1 MADLTTRRV
10 MDMIDLKATYTN
22 ALASGIWS
30 GARMPIALEDDRQVI
45 ETAISRVPDL
55 NRIRMARIINT
66 LHLETFWATKPLLAE
81 LKQNGAVSIDNK
93 PLELDFDKSN
103 RLKPF

>member
-1 MADLTTRRV
+1 MG
-10 MDMIDLKATYTN
+10 MIDLKATYTN

-30 GARMPIALEDDRQVI
+30 GARLPIALENDRQAI

-66 LHLETFWATKPLLAE
+66 LHLETFWATKPLLSE
-81 LKQNGAVSIDNK
+81 LQENGAISIDQK
-93 PLELDFDKSN
+93 PIELAFDKSN
-103 RLKPF
+103 RLLPFNAY